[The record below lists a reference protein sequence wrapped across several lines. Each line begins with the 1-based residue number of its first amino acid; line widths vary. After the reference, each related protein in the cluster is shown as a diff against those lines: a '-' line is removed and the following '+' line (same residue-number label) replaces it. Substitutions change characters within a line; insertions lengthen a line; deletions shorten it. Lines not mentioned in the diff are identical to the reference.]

1 MFNHKYILYTV
12 KPCFLDCNQ
21 GQETSKC
28 WKSLRYIKV
37 QIFEIKSGIHVYQ
50 SV

>member
-1 MFNHKYILYTV
+1 MFNHKNILYTV